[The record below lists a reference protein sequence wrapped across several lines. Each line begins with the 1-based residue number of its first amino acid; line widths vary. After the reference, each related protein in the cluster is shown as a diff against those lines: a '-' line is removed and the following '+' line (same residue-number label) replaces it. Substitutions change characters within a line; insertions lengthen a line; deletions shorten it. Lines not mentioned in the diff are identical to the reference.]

1 MNTTVPEPSRADARS
16 PAPRLAGAVWQHHL
30 ANRYRLVFYS
40 LLLTLVIAPLLS
52 LFGLG
57 PLWLA
62 PLLALSVFSAVIG
75 AMEGRRREKLFKAL
89 AAALLFIAALPE
101 SLTGLWINV
110 GAIAGCIAFAIVAIV
125 VSVRYALRAGEVGT
139 EQVYAALSGYLL
151 AGIVFAVVYFAVDR
165 FVPGSL
171 GPAGATPAEPV
182 ALNEMIYFSF
192 VTLAT
197 LGYGDIV
204 PHSDLARGLAVLEA
218 VTGQL
223 YIAVLVATLISSY
236 TASRGKPDRPK

>member
-1 MNTTVPEPSRADARS
+1 MNSTTPAPARADTRVTTPGFAN
-16 PAPRLAGAVWQHHL
+16 AIWQHHL

-52 LFGLG
+52 LLGLG
-57 PLWLA
+57 HLWLA

-75 AMEGRRREKLFKAL
+75 ALGGWQHAPYWKAL
-89 AAALLFIAALPE
+89 AGLLLFIAALPE
-101 SLTGLWINV
+101 ALTGAWLNL
-110 GAIAGCIAFAIVAIV
+110 GAIGICVFFAIVAIF
-125 VSVRYALRAGEVGT
+125 VSVRYALRPAEVGT
-139 EQVYAALSGYLL
+139 EHVYAALSGYLL
-151 AGIVFAVVYFAVDR
+151 AGLVFAVLYFAVDR

-171 GPAGATPAEPV
+171 GPAGATAPV
-182 ALNEMIYFSF
+182 PVTLDQMIYFSF

-204 PHSDLARGLAVLEA
+204 PLSDLARGLAVLEA

-236 TASRGKPDRPK
+236 TASRGKPDRQ

>member
-1 MNTTVPEPSRADARS
+1 MSTAAPEPSRADARMV
-16 PAPRLAGAVWQHHL
+16 APRLAGALWEHHV

-40 LLLTLVIAPLLS
+40 LLLTLVVAPLMS

-57 PLWLA
+57 SLWMA

-75 AMEGRRREKLFKAL
+75 ALEGRKRATFWKVFAGSV
-89 AAALLFIAALPE
+89 LFIASLPE
-101 SLTGLWINV
+101 SLTGVWVNV
-110 GAIAGCIAFAIVAIV
+110 GAIACCLVFAILAIV
-125 VSVRYALRAGEVGT
+125 VSVRYALRPGEVAM
-139 EQVYAALSGYLL
+139 EQVYASLSGYLL

-171 GPAGATPAEPV
+171 GPAGAIPSEPV
-182 ALNEMIYFSF
+182 RLNEIIYFSF

-218 VTGQL
+218 ITGQL

-236 TASRGKPDRPK
+236 TASRGKPERP

>member
-1 MNTTVPEPSRADARS
+1 MTTSTPPPPRGIARS
-16 PAPRLAGAVWQHHL
+16 PPRIAGALWQHHV

-40 LLLTLVIAPLLS
+40 LLLTLVVSPLFS
-52 LFGLG
+52 LIGLG

-62 PLLALSVFSAVIG
+62 PLLALSVFSAVFG
-75 AMEGRRREKLFKAL
+75 AVRGRRHGIVLVAL
-89 AAALLFIAALPE
+89 AGVLLFIAALPE
-101 SLTGLWINV
+101 SLTGAWLNV
-110 GAIAGCIAFAIVAIV
+110 SAISGCMGFAVLATV
-125 VSVRYALRAGEVGT
+125 VSVRYALRPGEVGT

-151 AGIVFAVVYFAVDR
+151 IGLVFAVLYFAVDR
-165 FVPGSL
+165 FLPGSL
-171 GPAGATPAEPV
+171 GPAGAAPAGPV

-218 VTGQL
+218 ITGQL

-236 TASRGKPDRPK
+236 TQSRGTPNQP